1 MGRSLRRRNS
11 GNGALPS
18 ECGPDYKTAMRAQN
32 PVRPTISKS
41 RTHYVWRKLSGAQWE
56 DAWWD
61 RLAGVRDRLAITAL
75 AGAKTI
81 RLEAFQLTKVQ
92 VEKLRKAFG
101 GSVSVQKA
109 LRAVSGAVRAPIR
122 VRGKLVVV
130 ESAAERVKAGGAG
143 RGLVIPAGMAF
154 GTGDHATTSTCLR
167 FLADVSAELAGGPWE
182 MLDLGCGSGILA
194 IAARMLG
201 ARRAEAGDFDPHA
214 VRTAKENVKLNGVTG
229 VVVRKLDVRAW
240 QPARTWP
247 VVAANLFSGLLVEV
261 APQIAAAVAP
271 GGRLVF
277 SGVLRVQE
285 AEVVAALR
293 RAGLRMD
300 RIVRKGK
307 WVSGL
312 ARAAQL

>member
-1 MGRSLRRRNS
+1 MP
-11 GNGALPS
+11 AQTQPS
-18 ECGPDYKTAMRAQN
+18 AATR
-32 PVRPTISKS
+32 
-41 RTHYVWRKLSGAQWE
+41 YVWRKLSGAQWE

-81 RLEAFQLTKVQ
+81 RLEAFALTKAQ
-92 VEKLRKAFG
+92 AGRLRVAFG
-101 GSVSVQKA
+101 GSVNVQKA
-109 LRAVSGAVRAPIR
+109 PRAVSLAVRAPIR
-122 VRGKLVVV
+122 VRGRLVVV
-130 ESAAERVKAGGAG
+130 GSAAERAAVRKKGGPAQP
-143 RGLVIPAGMAF
+143 LVIPAGMAF

-167 FLADVSAELAGGPWE
+167 FLADVSDELAGQPWD
-182 MLDLGCGSGILA
+182 MLDLGSGSGILA

-214 VRTAKENVKLNGVTG
+214 VRTAKQNVLLNGVTA
-229 VVVRKLDVRAW
+229 VTVKKLDVRTW

-261 APQIAAAVAP
+261 APKLAAALAP

-285 AEVVAALR
+285 AEVTTAFQA
-293 RAGLRMD
+293 AGLQIGRV
-300 RIVRKGK
+300 VRKGK
-307 WVSGL
+307 WVSG
-312 ARAAQL
+312 RAGKIR